1 MSYCQVCDLF
11 CEVLLPKLVFYLVLR
26 AVDIGTKSSSI
37 KHSNP
42 HFDLKYH
49 YLSLKASEWFKI
61 MDNLPWKDQVA
72 DPLTKPHVQ
81 PFIAFLCITVKK
93 ILVFKS
99 SHRKGLKMVNCS
111 ECTKFTLYE
120 TSFS

>member
-1 MSYCQVCDLF
+1 MIYFVK
-11 CEVLLPKLVFYLVLR
+11 LLPNLVFYLVLR

-42 HFDLKYH
+42 HFDLAYH

-61 MDNLPWKDQVA
+61 MDNLPWKD
-72 DPLTKPHVQ
+72 PLTKPHVQ

-93 ILVFKS
+93 F
-99 SHRKGLKMVNCS
+99 
-111 ECTKFTLYE
+111 
-120 TSFS
+120 